1 MEFDYSNEG
10 KVIITMEKYI
20 NKLMQFY
27 GINQSSSSPTTNS
40 LFEDVNSTLL
50 QEDKQEFLHS
60 GVAKLL
66 YLSTRVRPDISLPV
80 NYLCSRVN
88 KFSKDDEDKFYKI
101 LYYLNQSRS
110 EGIIMNKN
118 DDNPNINVYAD
129 ASYGIN
135 KDRKSQTGIIVKI
148 GQSTIISKSVKQ
160 NIVTKSST
168 EAELVAASESVS
180 IAHSLKSLMDELQI
194 KSNGIKIHQDNQ
206 STIRLINNNRP
217 ISQRTKHIDIRYFF
231 LRDRIENKDIEI
243 IYTPS
248 NEMISDLL
256 TKPLPVP
263 QFNKLKKILM
273 NGN

>member
-1 MEFDYSNEG
+1 
-10 KVIITMEKYI
+10 
-20 NKLMQFY
+20 
-27 GINQSSSSPTTNS
+27 
-40 LFEDVNSTLL
+40 
-50 QEDKQEFLHS
+50 
-60 GVAKLL
+60 
-66 YLSTRVRPDISLPV
+66 
-80 NYLCSRVN
+80 
-88 KFSKDDEDKFYKI
+88 
-101 LYYLNQSRS
+101 
-110 EGIIMNKN
+110 MNKN

-256 TKPLPVP
+256 TKPLPLP